1 MPETFLVLP
10 EAEHKAL
17 VKAAY
22 AGRGYDEA
30 EAEDGARLCTEATR
44 HGIRTHNAIKALH
57 LDHLFGSGSKGCIP
71 GARIEELPSRFEA
84 TKAWNANRKLG
95 QATAYKA
102 MDKAIALADQYGVG
116 TVAVDN
122 AF

>member
-44 HGIRTHNAIKALH
+44 HGIRTHNALKALH
-57 LDHLFGSGSKGCIP
+57 LDHLFGSGSKGCVP
-71 GARIEELPSRFEA
+71 GAKIEVKPSRFPA
-84 TKAWNANRKLG
+84 TQVWNANRKLG
-95 QATAYKA
+95 QSVAYRA
-102 MDKAIALADQYGVG
+102 MDEAMRLADKYGCG
-116 TVAVDN
+116 TISV
-122 AF
+122 